1 MNGNFYREIQTVG
14 RSQMRFCAEP
24 LLVVKQKNV
33 AFSKLNFGQTLPYP
47 IKKLQRRKK
56 LAGLREFC
64 KVM

>member
-1 MNGNFYREIQTVG
+1 
-14 RSQMRFCAEP
+14 MRFCAEP

-33 AFSKLNFGQTLPYP
+33 ALSKLNCRQTPPYP

-56 LAGLREFC
+56 LAELREFC